1 MCRCWFFV
9 FLSSFKFSDKPMVQ
23 SIQNIGHVMGLKTI
37 AEWVEDEATLQLL
50 RDMNVD
56 YAQGFW
62 LARPQQLDEIN

>member
-1 MCRCWFFV
+1 
-9 FLSSFKFSDKPMVQ
+9 
-23 SIQNIGHVMGLKTI
+23 MGLKTI